1 MHFQKWFKEADFKR
15 LIAVKLL
22 DLLWMKSYELSVI
35 GGVIRQ
41 LEGGL
46 LNEEDGKINKA
57 IVAVLTD
64 NGHTAMA

>member
-1 MHFQKWFKEADFKR
+1 MSCQ
-15 LIAVKLL
+15 LL
-22 DLLWMKSYELSVI
+22 VVLS
-35 GGVIRQ
+35 GS

-64 NGHTAMA
+64 NGHTAMARSNMNGCKMNSE

>member
-1 MHFQKWFKEADFKR
+1 
-15 LIAVKLL
+15 
-22 DLLWMKSYELSVI
+22 MKSFELSVI

-41 LEGGL
+41 LGGGGL
-46 LNEEDGKINKA
+46 LNEEDEKINKA